1 MSILAALHHVSDYHY
16 DRPITLGPQVIRLRP
31 APHTR
36 AHVQSYALK
45 VEPEGHFI
53 NWQQDPFGNY
63 LARVMFP
70 EKTSSF
76 KVTVDLVLEIRVFNP
91 FDFFLEASAQTFPFA
106 YDAALKEELA
116 PYLEIKENDDVLMD
130 YVRSVPDDE
139 TPTVDYLV
147 AFNQKLNQDL
157 GYTLRMEPGI
167 QTSAQTLNLLQG
179 SCRDMAWLACQIL
192 RHKGLATRF
201 VSGYSIQLK
210 ADIESLDGPS
220 GVSQDVTD
228 LHAWYEVYLPGAGW
242 IGLDP
247 TSGMFTGEGHIPLC
261 CAPNPTSAAP
271 ITGAHERAESTF
283 AHEMGVTRI
292 HESRRVTKPY
302 SESEWQAIDALGEQ
316 VDEHLVAQDVRLTMG
331 GEPTFVSLD
340 DRLGDEWHFEAL
352 SDDKKK
358 LGYDLFQRLSKRFAT
373 GALAQH
379 AQGKWYPGEILPR
392 WAMNMYWRH
401 DGQPVWL
408 DQALL
413 ADPEAKSHLKPAVAG
428 EFLGKLAD
436 VLGVGAD
443 YVLPAYEDI
452 PYLLWKEQRIPVEG
466 EMLKADLFEATERK
480 RLQAKLDEN
489 VGKPTGYVLPLAFSA
504 KTDGWLSNAWK
515 FRTDKMMLIPGDSPV
530 GLRLPLGALP
540 VVAPELTEEHFF
552 PPRSPF
558 AETGA
563 LQDSAKAVE
572 SYRSILTSPAPFTG
586 RGDREAVGGGTFSEA
601 APSASTNSAPPPRR
615 QKARKGGEN
624 GPNGLIR
631 SAICAE
637 IRHGKL
643 FLFLPPLA
651 YIEHYLDLIHAIE
664 AVATSLK
671 IPVVIEGYS
680 PPRDHRVESMSVTP
694 DPGVIE
700 VNIQPARSWAE
711 LKNIIT
717 TVYEEATSA
726 RLIADK
732 FMIDGKRIGTGGGNH
747 IVMGASKPEDSPF
760 LRRPDVLGS
769 MITFWQNHP
778 SLSYLFSGL
787 YIGPTSQAPRIDEA
801 RHDTLYELEIALKNL
816 PDGTDEKAPWLVDR
830 LLRNLLVDLTGN
842 THRAEF
848 CIDKLYSPD
857 SDRGRL
863 GLLEMRGY
871 EMSPHPQMNLI
882 QALLIRA
889 LVASFWKKPYKAPLV
904 RWGTQLHDRFM
915 LGHYVH
921 EDLTEVLEFLR
932 LNGFKFS
939 PDWFIPF
946 FDFRFP
952 SVGQVQIGG
961 VTLELKNALE
971 PWPVMGEESSAGGTS
986 RGVDSSVE
994 RMEILLKGAVSSQ
1007 HVVTCNGLRL
1017 PLSPTRDGNVQ
1028 VAGIRYKAW
1037 NPWSALHPNL
1047 PINTPLKFDVLDT
1060 RLERSL
1066 GGCKYHVMH
1075 PGGRNYDTLP
1085 LNENEA
1091 EGRRLSRFE
1100 APTHTAGRIKVPPV
1114 VINPDYPHTLDLRW
1128 KP

>member
-31 APHTR
+31 APHTK

-45 VEPEGHFI
+45 VEPANHFI

-63 LARVMFP
+63 LARIVFP
-70 EKTSSF
+70 EKTASF
-76 KVTVDLVLEIRVFNP
+76 KVTVDLVLEIKVFNP
-91 FDFFLEASAQTFPFA
+91 FDFFLEDTAQTFPFS
-106 YDAALKEELA
+106 YDASLKDELA
-116 PYLEIKENDDVLMD
+116 PYLEIKDTDPLLMD
-130 YVRSVPDDE
+130 YVAAVPDLAPSGE
-139 TPTVDYLV
+139 AWVTVDYLV
-147 AFNQKLNQDL
+147 AFNQKLNADL
-157 GYTLRMEPGI
+157 NYTLRMEAGI
-167 QTSAQTLNLLQG
+167 QSPAQTLNLLQG
-179 SCRDMAWLACQIL
+179 SCRDMAWLACQVL

-210 ADIESLDGPS
+210 ADVESLDGPS

-242 IGLDP
+242 IGLDA

-271 ITGAHERAESTF
+271 ISGAHERAESTF
-283 AHEMGVTRI
+283 AHDMGVTRI
-292 HESRRVTKPY
+292 YESRRVTRPY
-302 SESEWQAIDALGEQ
+302 TDSEWQDIDLLGEN
-316 VDEHLVAQDVRLTMG
+316 VDKRLLEQDVRLTMG

-340 DRLGDEWHFEAL
+340 DRLGDEWHFAAL
-352 SDDKKK
+352 SDAKKD

-392 WAMNMYWRH
+392 WAMNMFWRK
-401 DGQPVWL
+401 DEQPIWL
-408 DQALL
+408 NQALL
-413 ADPEAKSHLKPAVAG
+413 ADPEAKSDVAPALAG
-428 EFLGKLAD
+428 VFLAGLAKA
-436 VLGVGAD
+436 LGIDESMA
-443 YVLPAYEDI
+443 LPAYEDI
-452 PYLLWKEQRIPVEG
+452 PYLLWKEQRIPLEG
-466 EMLKADLFEATERK
+466 EMLEADLFEATERK
-480 RLQAKLDEN
+480 RLQVKLDAN

-504 KTDGWLSNAWK
+504 RTDSWISNVWK
-515 FRTDKMMLIPGDSPV
+515 FRTDKVMLIPGDSPV

-540 VVAPELTEEHFF
+540 SIDAKLADAHFF

-558 AETGA
+558 AETGGLA
-563 LQDSAKAVE
+563 DSAGAIGVFTKK
-572 SYRSILTSPAPFTG
+572 LTS
-586 RGDREAVGGGTFSEA
+586 A
-601 APSASTNSAPPPRR
+601 AKPS
-615 QKARKGGEN
+615 KAATIKT
-624 GPNGLIR
+624 NGLIR

-637 IRHGKL
+637 VRHGKL
-643 FLFLPPLA
+643 FLFLPPLT
-651 YIEHYLDLIHAIE
+651 YIEHYLDLINAIE
-664 AVATSLK
+664 AVAQSLK
-671 IPVVIEGYS
+671 TPVVIEGYA

-700 VNIQPARSWAE
+700 VNIQPARTWDE
-711 LKNIIT
+711 LKFIIT
-717 TVYEEATSA
+717 TVYEEATQA

-747 IVMGASKPEDSPF
+747 IVMGAEKPEDSPF
-760 LRRPDVLGS
+760 LRRPDVLGA

-801 RHDTLYELEIALKNL
+801 RHDTLYELEIALKNM
-816 PDGTDEKAPWLVDR
+816 PDGSEATAPWLVDR

-889 LVASFWKKPYKAPLV
+889 LVAVFWKKPYKAPLV

-921 EDLTEVLEFLR
+921 EDLMEVLQYLA
-932 LNGFKFS
+932 LNGFKFN

-952 SVGQVQIGG
+952 SVGTVQIGG
-961 VTLELKNALE
+961 LTLELRNALE

-994 RMEILLKGAVSSQ
+994 RLEVLLNGAVPAQ
-1007 HVVTCNGLRL
+1007 HVITCNGVRL

-1028 VAGIRYKAW
+1028 VAGVRYKAW
-1037 NPWSALHPNL
+1037 APWSSLHPNL
-1047 PINTPLKFDVLDT
+1047 PVNTPLKFDVLDT

-1075 PGGRNYDTLP
+1075 PGGRNYETLP

-1100 APTHTAGRIKVPPV
+1100 APTHTPGRIKTPPV
-1114 VINPDYPHTLDLRW
+1114 TINPDYPHTLDLRW